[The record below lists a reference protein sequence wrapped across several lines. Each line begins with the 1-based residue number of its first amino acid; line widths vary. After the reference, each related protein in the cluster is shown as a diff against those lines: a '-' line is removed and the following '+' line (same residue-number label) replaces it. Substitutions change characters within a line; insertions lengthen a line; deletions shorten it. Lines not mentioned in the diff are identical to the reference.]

1 MSLKAYFKNV
11 FNENNRAHY
20 SVQSSAPRKSE
31 EVRKS
36 EDTLFDYTNPAGDV
50 DQMGRLSRHNE
61 EFNPKFYGNDTPR
74 TNRPCADEGAK
85 KFYPRY

>member
-11 FNENNRAHY
+11 FADNNRAHY
-20 SVQSSAPRKSE
+20 TPQQLSKSP
-31 EVRKS
+31 RKS
-36 EDTLFDYTNPAGDV
+36 EDTLYDYTNPAGDV
-50 DQMGRLSRHNE
+50 DSFGRMTQHNE

-74 TNRPCADEGAK
+74 TNRPFADDDSK